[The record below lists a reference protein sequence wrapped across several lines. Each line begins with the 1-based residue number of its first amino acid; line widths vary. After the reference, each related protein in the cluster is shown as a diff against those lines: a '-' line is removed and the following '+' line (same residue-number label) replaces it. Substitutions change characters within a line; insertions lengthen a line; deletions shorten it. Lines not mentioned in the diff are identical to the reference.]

1 MWNVTALIL
10 LGKKKKKLSQLRY
23 HPSFPAYGALSPS
36 VGGSTWHFQA
46 GLITHL
52 PSQLRARQTCG
63 AAPKPWQ
70 LSWHRFVEKSSP
82 RLLWVNICKAAE
94 KSGCWSCSRHHKPKI
109 SISVAF
115 RPRLALTRLV
125 YQKTI
130 KVSLV
135 SSRVEWIQKS
145 LCKCVV
151 LLIYFFFFWV
161 SSNSIVLLHLFSQKG
176 LPRAVTYTLREK
188 LLFAL

>member
-1 MWNVTALIL
+1 MNWNYGYHQSAGEPVTTAHKDHQLGPASGVL
-10 LGKKKKKLSQLRY
+10 VVSSLADVKCYSSHFAGKKKISQLGY

-36 VGGSTWHFQA
+36 VCGSTWHFQA

-52 PSQLRARQTCG
+52 PSQIRARQTCG

-82 RLLWVNICKAAE
+82 WLLWVNICKAAQ

-109 SISVAF
+109 SVSAAF

-125 YQKTI
+125 SQKT
-130 KVSLV
+130 S
-135 SSRVEWIQKS
+135 
-145 LCKCVV
+145 
-151 LLIYFFFFWV
+151 
-161 SSNSIVLLHLFSQKG
+161 
-176 LPRAVTYTLREK
+176 
-188 LLFAL
+188 